1 MTASWRPI
9 TPGRANRNLSRLGA
23 KRSVTG
29 EIVSDIPPGPA
40 LAISHFAQRRRHC
53 ARPRAPNHDRDR
65 AGCEVTSRPLGTGGG
80 SGFPAH
86 RLFPAHDRKATMIVA
101 GQPLVATHDNYPNP
115 AQLTEGLEA
124 RVLPGGAVTRHFQT
138 LHQARVTVYSPEMV
152 ADSSRTAA
160 VRSSNSATW
169 AWTRPLSHK
178 RFGSS
183 TTGGWLQIPVSVA
196 PTAIRFESARDPML
210 ARRFRVAMTHRS

>member
-138 LHQARVTVYSPEMV
+138 LHQARVTVYSPEMA
-152 ADSSRTAA
+152 ADSSPTATA
-160 VRSSNSATW
+160 RSSNSATC
-169 AWTRPLSHK
+169 LI
-178 RFGSS
+178 
-183 TTGGWLQIPVSVA
+183 GGGEGRALQHPAARSARALQIEWL
-196 PTAIRFESARDPML
+196 RQGGLE
-210 ARRFRVAMTHRS
+210 RVAGPDPRSYVWR